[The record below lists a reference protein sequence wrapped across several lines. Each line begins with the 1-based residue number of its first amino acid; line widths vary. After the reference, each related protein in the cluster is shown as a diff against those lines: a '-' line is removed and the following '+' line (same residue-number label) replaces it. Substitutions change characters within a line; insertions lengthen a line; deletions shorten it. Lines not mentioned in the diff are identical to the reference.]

1 MRHSVALTTFMLP
14 YAAFISMACSQTA
27 YDAPTSTT
35 PGSASDGSISSTYG
49 NTTYTHNLDGSA
61 MICAHYGAQTFCN
74 WRAGPPKP

>member
-35 PGSASDGSISSTYG
+35 PGSAYSAPGSQNYGKSGTHSTYG
-49 NTTYTHNLDGSA
+49 NTTIGSDGS
-61 MICAHYGAQTFCN
+61 I
-74 WRAGPPKP
+74 